1 MKRRLLKMM
10 VANKRLSPGERMAT
24 RVGYMGAGF
33 LIAAQWTVEPIF
45 YIIGFTCVLVQTAQ
59 KKQWNLAV
67 LQLNGLFAWLKHF
80 FTW

>member
-1 MKRRLLKMM
+1 MKRRLLKIM
-10 VANKRLSPGERMAT
+10 VANRHLSPAERLAT
-24 RVGYMGAGF
+24 RIGYMCAGF
-33 LIAAQWTVEPIF
+33 LIAAQWTVEPTL
-45 YIIGFTCVLVQTAQ
+45 YILGFACVLVQTAQ

>member
-10 VANKRLSPGERMAT
+10 VANRSLSPAERLAT
-24 RVGYMGAGF
+24 RIGYMGAGF
-33 LIAAQWTVEPIF
+33 LIAAQWTVEPTL
-45 YIIGFTCVLVQTAQ
+45 YILGFACVLVQTAQ

-80 FTW
+80 FTL

>member
-1 MKRRLLKMM
+1 MKRKILKMM
-10 VANKRLSPGERMAT
+10 VANKKLSAVEKMST
-24 RVGYMGAGF
+24 RIGYMGAGF
-33 LIAAQWTVEPIF
+33 LIAAQWTVEPVF
-45 YIIGFTCVLVQTAQ
+45 YIIGFACVLVQTAQ